1 MTMWIYLDNRFVKE
15 SEALV
20 SVFDHGFLYGD
31 GIYETVRSYGS
42 RIFMLDQHLARLR
55 RSAVAIGLKIPD
67 RNWPTLLHESM
78 ERNGVGN
85 ERTDAYIRITIS
97 RGSGDIGLDPALCPH
112 PTIVIIT
119 KPLKPPSAEQYQEG
133 VSLIVAKTRRNLP
146 SALDPQIK
154 ATNFLNN
161 ILAKREALAV
171 GAFDSVLLNWESHLT
186 ECTVSN
192 LFFVRTNRLC
202 TPALSCGIL
211 DGITRGIILTLA
223 RQEQIPIEEGKFTN
237 KDLSQADECFLS
249 NTTMEVMPATILDGR
264 PIGAG
269 KPGPLTQKLLRLFVA
284 HRTRFV
290 ES

>member
-1 MTMWIYLDNRFVKE
+1 MWIYLNNRFVKE

-31 GIYETVRSYGS
+31 GIYETIRSYGS
-42 RIFMLDQHLARLR
+42 RIFMRDQHLARLR
-55 RSAVAIGLKIPD
+55 RSAVAIGLEIPD
-67 RNWPTLLHESM
+67 RDWPTLLHESM
-78 ERNGVGN
+78 ERNEVGN

-97 RGSGDIGLDPALCPH
+97 RGSGDIGLDPDLCPN
-112 PTIVIIT
+112 PTVVIIT
-119 KPLKPPSAEQYQEG
+119 KPLKSPSAEQYREG

-146 SALDPQIK
+146 GALDPQIK

-161 ILAKREALAV
+161 ILAKREALAA

-192 LFFVRTNRLC
+192 LFFVRANRLC

-211 DGITRGIILTLA
+211 DGITRSIILTLA
-223 RQEQIPIEEGKFTN
+223 REEEIPIQEGKFTSE
-237 KDLSQADECFLS
+237 DLYKADECFLS
-249 NTTMEVMPATILDGR
+249 NTTMEVMPATALDGR

-269 KPGPLTQKLLRLFVA
+269 KPGALTQTLLRLFVA
-284 HRTRFV
+284 NRTRFV
-290 ES
+290 EP

>member
-1 MTMWIYLDNRFVKE
+1 MTMWIYLNNRFVKQ

-31 GIYETVRSYGS
+31 GIYETIRSYGS
-42 RIFMLDQHLARLR
+42 RIFMRDQHLARLR

-67 RNWPTLLHESM
+67 HDWPTLLHESM
-78 ERNGVGN
+78 ERNEVGN

-97 RGSGDIGLDPALCPH
+97 RGSGDIGLDPALCPN
-112 PTIVIIT
+112 PTVVIIT
-119 KPLKPPSAEQYQEG
+119 TPLKPPSAEQYRKG

-146 SALDPQIK
+146 GALDPQIK

-161 ILAKREALAV
+161 ILAKQEALAA
-171 GAFDSVLLNWESHLT
+171 GAFDSVLLNWESHLA

-192 LFFVRTNRLC
+192 LFFVRENRLC

-211 DGITRGIILTLA
+211 DGITRKIILTLA
-223 RQEQIPIEEGKFTN
+223 REEQIPFEEGKFTSE
-237 KDLSQADECFLS
+237 DLYQADECFLS
-249 NTTMEVMPATILDGR
+249 NTTMEVMPATTLDGR

-269 KPGPLTQKLLRLFVA
+269 KPGSLTQRLLRLFVA
-284 HRTRFV
+284 HRTGFV
-290 ES
+290 EP

>member
-1 MTMWIYLDNRFVKE
+1 MWIYLNNRFVKQ

-31 GIYETVRSYGS
+31 GIYETIRSYGS
-42 RIFMLDQHLARLR
+42 RIFMRDQHLARLR
-55 RSAVAIGLKIPD
+55 RSADSIGLKIPD
-67 RNWPTLLHESM
+67 HDWPTLLHESM
-78 ERNGVGN
+78 ERNEVGN

-97 RGSGDIGLDPALCPH
+97 RGSGDIGLDPALCPN

-119 KPLKPPSAEQYQEG
+119 MPLKPPSAEQYRRG

-146 SALDPQIK
+146 GALDPQIK

-161 ILAKREALAV
+161 ILAKREAIAA

-192 LFFVRTNRLC
+192 LFFVRANRLC

-211 DGITRGIILTLA
+211 DGITRSIILTLA
-223 RQEQIPIEEGKFTN
+223 REEQIPFEEGKFTSE
-237 KDLSQADECFLS
+237 DLFQADECFLS
-249 NTTMEVMPATILDGR
+249 NTTMEVMPATTLDGR

-269 KPGPLTQKLLRLFVA
+269 KPGPLTQQLLRLFVA
-284 HRTRFV
+284 HRTGFV
-290 ES
+290 EP